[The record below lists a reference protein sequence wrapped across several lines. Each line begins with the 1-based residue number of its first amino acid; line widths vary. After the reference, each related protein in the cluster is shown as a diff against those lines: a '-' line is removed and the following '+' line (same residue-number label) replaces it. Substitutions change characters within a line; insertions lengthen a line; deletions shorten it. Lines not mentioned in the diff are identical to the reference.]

1 MAEEVAAAVQ
11 HLGAFAGGG
20 ALDQQAY
27 AASRGPVLQLSQ
39 DALRPRE
46 VASVAPA
53 AGDGEA
59 EVGLDRAGGL
69 VQVVAVERQA
79 RLEPQA
85 VAGAEPGGAD
95 PLVGQQAA
103 PQALGGVRGDQDLEP
118 VLAGVARA
126 RDQQRRPL
134 QLHSGETH
142 ESKRRR
148 LRQECI
154 QHRRGVG
161 PLQRNQAPVVEPP
174 QLGLPPGRVGDEGEV
189 GLLGPGVDDDEELAL
204 APRLG
209 RPAEPGRQGE
219 LFVVVNAGTKETDF
233 SLIANAAGGKA
244 ELRRLDDGGLIA
256 LQGPDAAA
264 VLDALL
270 PEAPA
275 LGFMRFAR
283 MELEGAPL
291 LVSRS
296 GYTGEDGFEIL
307 VPADAAERLWSRLLS
322 DERVRPAGLGARDSL
337 RLEAG
342 LPLYGHDLDET
353 TSPIE
358 ADLGFAV
365 SRRRR
370 DARDFPGAERI
381 LRELEHGP
389 PRRRVGLLVEGAPAR
404 EGAEVLDSRGDLL
417 GHVTSG
423 GFSPT
428 LKRPIAM
435 AYVDPGRARPG
446 AAVQVM
452 VRGRAQPAAVTP
464 LPFVPHR
471 YARKP

>member
-1 MAEEVAAAVQ
+1 MASSGSESQVAARATVL
-11 HLGAFAGGG
+11 HASHLALGARMVGFGGYDMPVQYPEGILKEHAWTRAHAG
-20 ALDQQAY
+20 LFDV
-27 AASRGPVLQLSQ
+27 SHMGPCVLGLVRRS
-39 DALRPRE
+39 
-46 VASVAPA
+46 
-53 AGDGEA
+53 GDGEA
-59 EVGLDRAGGL
+59 DHA
-69 VQVVAVERQA
+69 
-79 RLEPQA
+79 A
-85 VAGAEPGGAD
+85 VAGLIEPLICGD
-95 PLVGQQAA
+95 I
-103 PQALGGVRGDQDLEP
+103 RG
-118 VLAGVARA
+118 
-126 RDQQRRPL
+126 
-134 QLHSGETH
+134 
-142 ESKRRR
+142 
-148 LRQECI
+148 
-154 QHRRGVG
+154 
-161 PLQRNQAPVVEPP
+161 
-174 QLGLPPGRVGDEGEV
+174 
-189 GLLGPGVDDDEELAL
+189 LGPGQLRYTLLLGADGGILDDLIV
-204 APRLG
+204 G
-209 RPAEPGRQGE
+209 RPAEPGRHGE

-233 SLIANAAGGKA
+233 SLIANAAGGQA
-244 ELRRLDDGGLIA
+244 ELRPLDDGGLIA

-283 MELEGAPL
+283 MDLERAPL

-446 AAVQVM
+446 AAIQVM